1 MERIL
6 GLKEKFEQQNH
17 WAEVGFS
24 FIFLSPPASPLS
36 QLRRREQKKQVSD
49 FKDYF
54 EERAKVWKEGFLSLW
69 WKFERFR
76 WQCLIC
82 RISFPLHCW
91 FHPFNPFTQ
100 GWGKVCQRPWT
111 TRKRLFGENA
121 KRSSRVG
128 GRGPPGGDA
137 EMIDNRKTKTLWY
150 SGLPETFSLVLWM
163 RQTRRLSS
171 TPASPRFNISVN
183 RINRYSFF
191 LSSKETIFD
200 TT

>member
-1 MERIL
+1 MDLKAQRIVM
-6 GLKEKFEQQNH
+6 NS
-17 WAEVGFS
+17 ATDSIVAR
-24 FIFLSPPASPLS
+24 LSL
-36 QLRRREQKKQVSD
+36 
-49 FKDYF
+49 
-54 EERAKVWKEGFLSLW
+54 KVW
-69 WKFERFR
+69 

-111 TRKRLFGENA
+111 TRKGLFGENA

-137 EMIDNRKTKTLWY
+137 EMIDNRKTKTMWY
-150 SGLPETFSLVLWM
+150 SGLLETFFLVLWM

>member
-36 QLRRREQKKQVSD
+36 QLRRREQKKQVTD

-54 EERAKVWKEGFLSLW
+54 EECAKVGKEWFLSLW
-69 WKFERFR
+69 WKLERFW

-128 GRGPPGGDA
+128 GCDDA
-137 EMIDNRKTKTLWY
+137 MIDQRKTKTLWY
-150 SGLPETFSLVLWM
+150 SGLLETFSLVLWM

-171 TPASPRFNISVN
+171 TPASHRFNISVN

>member
-6 GLKEKFEQQNH
+6 GLKDKFEQQNH

-69 WKFERFR
+69 WRFW

-111 TRKRLFGENA
+111 TRKGLFGENA

-137 EMIDNRKTKTLWY
+137 EMIDNRKKNKNAVIFRT
-150 SGLPETFSLVLWM
+150 SGDLFLGIVNEANKASVQHTC
-163 RQTRRLSS
+163 LSQ
-171 TPASPRFNISVN
+171 V
-183 RINRYSFF
+183 
-191 LSSKETIFD
+191 
-200 TT
+200 